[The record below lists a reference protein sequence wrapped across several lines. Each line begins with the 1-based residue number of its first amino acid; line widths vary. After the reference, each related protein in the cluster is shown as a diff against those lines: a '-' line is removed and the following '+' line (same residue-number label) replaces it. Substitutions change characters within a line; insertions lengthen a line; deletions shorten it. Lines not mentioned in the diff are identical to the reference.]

1 MDEMESRLRERL
13 QGIYSAT
20 TIEHILHPHNS
31 ENIPMPDGFA
41 ACGSGCGEYMKIWL
55 RIRDD
60 AISDAGFWTDGCA
73 ATIACGSM
81 ATELALG
88 KSATQALAI
97 TAENIADALVDLPQ
111 GNLHC
116 AELAENTLRAALKD
130 LLSVQQQP
138 WKRLYR
144 K

>member
-1 MDEMESRLRERL
+1 
-13 QGIYSAT
+13 
-20 TIEHILHPHNS
+20 
-31 ENIPMPDGFA
+31 
-41 ACGSGCGEYMKIWL
+41 
-55 RIRDD
+55 
-60 AISDAGFWTDGCA
+60 
-73 ATIACGSM
+73 M

-88 KSATQALAI
+88 KSVTQALAI
-97 TAENIADALVDLPQ
+97 TAENVAAALVDLPP

-116 AELAENTLRAALKD
+116 AELAANTLRAALKD

>member
-1 MDEMESRLRERL
+1 MDEMESRLKERL

-20 TIEHILHPHNS
+20 TIEHILHPHNVES
-31 ENIPMPDGFA
+31 IPKPDGYA
-41 ACGSGCGEYMKIWL
+41 ACGSGCGESMKIWL

-88 KSATQALAI
+88 KSVTQALAI
-97 TAENIADALVDLPQ
+97 TAENIADALVDFPP

-116 AELAENTLRAALKD
+116 AELAANTLRAALKD

>member
-1 MDEMESRLRERL
+1 MDEMENHLRERL

-20 TIEHILHPHNS
+20 TIEHILYPHNAES
-31 ENIPMPDGFA
+31 IPKPDGFA
-41 ACGSGCGEYMKIWL
+41 ACDSGCGESMKIWL

-81 ATELALG
+81 ATDLALG
-88 KSATQALAI
+88 KSVTQALAI
-97 TAENIADALVDLPQ
+97 AAEHIADALVDLPR

-116 AELAENTLRAALKD
+116 AELAAKTLRAALKD